1 MTRFL
6 FVVVRSNLWALCYI
20 NLHVLNVDCLLFV
33 GCMVAHKSLFFC
45 PTILPRSSPT
55 FQHKL
60 VSK

>member
-33 GCMVAHKSLFFC
+33 GCMVAHKSLFFWSYHST
-45 PTILPRSSPT
+45 TILSYLST
-55 FQHKL
+55 
-60 VSK
+60 